1 MPKQK
6 LGVLQMNKR
15 IIRIYLIFA
24 LVLVIVFSGVLLFLN
39 SKSFLSDSK
48 KLVFYD
54 SDEYTKSL
62 GYNTVCDAE
71 YAFYRLKDEVLDEKI
86 NIIKRFEAMFK
97 IAVQKYGMNF
107 KPPVI
112 YISNNEEDVK
122 KDFLGYTIN
131 INDPVSYGII
141 FDHASGGT
149 LPVWICLGLESYWA
163 NDNGFQITANK
174 TDPSEISALF
184 TSLKNIPEFG
194 DAWLISNF
202 NENVNKN
209 LLFDFSYSFIEHLD
223 TVDQLTDYIKSAGND
238 YGYFIDKSKELI
250 NSYADDMW
258 KSNLTVSMHYE
269 YENEFSIKTK
279 AAIYKYEE
287 PCTWKWE
294 DIVNRTEEMEA
305 CIRFVKE
312 FIDFDYNGQLDITLS
327 PNYNKYS
334 YSADGTNKVTLYR
347 SNDGGFED
355 CTHEVTHSLCKIAGI
370 EKKTSGFFKEGLAQL
385 TAHLFDEAY
394 KTNKYTR
401 IQKIVFDYY
410 INMDKQLTD
419 DYDIRHRN
427 IYNNRMSLLLDD
439 KKFDYD
445 ILVDCD
451 AILEFEMDEKV
462 APLLYSS
469 ASDYILG
476 NVLDDKMYTYIKAES
491 FMVYLYNTYGKDKIL
506 TVYSDNDKIEE
517 VYGKSL
523 QQLVDEWKQYL
534 GV

>member
-1 MPKQK
+1 
-6 LGVLQMNKR
+6 MNKR

-24 LVLVIVFSGVLLFLN
+24 LVLVIVSSGVLLFLN

-62 GYNTVCDAE
+62 GYNTVCDTE

-86 NIIKRFEAMFK
+86 SIIKRFEAMFK

-112 YISNNEEDVK
+112 YISNNEEDVR
-122 KDFLGYTIN
+122 KDFLSYTIN

-149 LPVWICLGLESYWA
+149 LPVWICLGLENYWA
-163 NDNGFQITANK
+163 NDLGFQITANK
-174 TDPSEISALF
+174 TDPSEIYASF
-184 TSLKNIPEFG
+184 SGLKNIPEFG

-202 NENVNKN
+202 NENVNKS
-209 LLFDFSYSFIEHLD
+209 LLFDFSYSFIKHLD
-223 TVDQLTDYIKSAGND
+223 KVEQLTDYIKLAEND
-238 YGYFIDKSKELI
+238 YGSFIDKSKELI
-250 NSYADDMW
+250 NSYADDIW
-258 KSNLTVSMHYE
+258 KSSLTMSMHYE
-269 YENEFSIKTK
+269 YGNEFSIRTK
-279 AAIYKYEE
+279 EAIYKYEE
-287 PCTWKWE
+287 PCTWKWD
-294 DIVNRTEEMEA
+294 DIVNRTEEMDSG
-305 CIRFVKE
+305 IRFVKD
-312 FIDFDYNGQLDITLS
+312 FINFDYNGQLNVTLS

-334 YSADGTNKVTLYR
+334 FSADGSNKITLYS
-347 SNDGGFED
+347 SNDGGFEV
-355 CTHEVTHSLCKIAGI
+355 CTHEVTHSIGRISGI
-370 EKKTSGFFKEGLAQL
+370 EKRTSGFFKEGFAQL
-385 TAHLFDEAY
+385 MAHLFDEEY
-394 KTNKYTR
+394 KTNKYMR

-410 INMDKQLTD
+410 INMDKPLTD
-419 DYDIRHRN
+419 DYDIRHCN
-427 IYNNRMSLLLDD
+427 IYNNRMSLLFDN

-445 ILVDCD
+445 TIVDCD
-451 AILEFEMDEKV
+451 AILEFKMDKKL

-469 ASDYILG
+469 ASDHSLG
-476 NVLDDKMYTYIKAES
+476 KILDDKMYTYIKAES

-506 TVYSDNDKIEE
+506 TVYSDNYKIEE

-523 QQLVDEWKQYL
+523 QQLVDEWKLYL

>member
-1 MPKQK
+1 
-6 LGVLQMNKR
+6 MNKK
-15 IIRIYLIFA
+15 IKLLILISA
-24 LVLVIVFSGVLLFLN
+24 LVIISLAILFFTNSKFFSSDYNEFVFSE
-39 SKSFLSDSK
+39 
-48 KLVFYD
+48 

-62 GYNTVCDAE
+62 GYNTVCDTE

-86 NIIKRFEAMFK
+86 NIIKRFEAMFE

-112 YISNNEEDVK
+112 YISNNEENVK
-122 KDFLGYTIN
+122 KDFLCYTVN

-174 TDPSEISALF
+174 TEPSEISALF
-184 TSLKNIPEFG
+184 TRLKNIPEFG

-223 TVDQLTDYIKSAGND
+223 KVDQLTDYIKSAGND
-238 YGYFIDKSKELI
+238 YGFFIDKSKELI
-250 NSYADDMW
+250 NLYADDMW

-269 YENEFSIKTK
+269 YENGFLIRTK

-287 PCTWKWE
+287 PCTWKWD
-294 DIVNRTEEMEA
+294 DIVNWTEEMEIG
-305 CIRFVKE
+305 IRFVKT

-327 PNYNKYS
+327 PKNSKYS
-334 YSADGTNKVTLYR
+334 FSAYGSNKITLYN
-347 SNDGGFED
+347 SNDIGIVT
-355 CTHEVTHSLCKIAGI
+355 CTHEVTHSLSKIAGI
-370 EKKTSGFFKEGLAQL
+370 EKNTSLFFKEGLAQL
-385 TAHLFDEAY
+385 TSHLFDKEY
-394 KTNKYTR
+394 KTNKYMRT
-401 IQKIVFDYY
+401 QKIVFDYY
-410 INMDKQLTD
+410 INMDKPLTD
-419 DYDIRHRN
+419 DYDIRHCN
-427 IYNNRMSLLLDD
+427 IYKNRMSLLFDN

-451 AILEFEMDEKV
+451 AILEFEMNEKV

-469 ASDYILG
+469 ASDHILG
-476 NVLDDKMYTYIKAES
+476 NILDDKMYTYVKAES

-517 VYGKSL
+517 VYGKAL

-534 GV
+534 SV